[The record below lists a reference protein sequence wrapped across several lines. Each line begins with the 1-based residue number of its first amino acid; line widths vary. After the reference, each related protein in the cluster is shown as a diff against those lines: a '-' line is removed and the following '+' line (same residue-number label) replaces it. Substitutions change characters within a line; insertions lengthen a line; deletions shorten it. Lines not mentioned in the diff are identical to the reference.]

1 MIGWHYFRCY
11 IFCNSSTTSPLY
23 SSVSVKRLNFNIAIS
38 LKLLQ
43 FHLGVFTRLLD
54 ENDAEIQMQVLDCL
68 LFWKDNFLLPYD
80 QHLKNLISSKNLR
93 EELTTWSL
101 SRESNLV
108 EEQHRTCL
116 VPVVIRLLVP
126 KVRKLK
132 TLASRKVYFI

>member
-1 MIGWHYFRCY
+1 MILGLTFS
-11 IFCNSSTTSPLY
+11 SSTAHLY
-23 SSVSVKRLNFNIAIS
+23 SSVSVKRLNLNISIS

-43 FHLGVFTRLLD
+43 FHLGVLTRLLD
-54 ENDAEIQMQVLDCL
+54 DNDAEIQMQVLDCL
-68 LFWKDNFLLPYD
+68 LFWRDDFLLPYG

-108 EEQHRTCL
+108 EKQHRTYL
-116 VPVVIRLLVP
+116 VPVVVRLLVP

-132 TLASRKVYFI
+132 SLASRKVYLI